1 MTSPEPRPVTGDR
14 ADTPGPAEIA
24 LDMAFDVDNLY
35 GLRSAVAAHAS
46 NMGILLND
54 LLIVASELASNA
66 IRHGGGRGRLR
77 LWQSGDRLYCQVSDN
92 GPGIADASVGLETPD
107 PRQTGGRGVWIVRR
121 LSEHVEI
128 GRTPDGAVV
137 TAIFPLP

>member
-1 MTSPEPRPVTGDR
+1 MTHPEPQPVTDDLAGI
-14 ADTPGPAEIA
+14 PEPAELV
-24 LDMAFDVDNLY
+24 LDMAFDVDNLH
-35 GLRSAVAAHAS
+35 GLRSAVAARAG
-46 NMGILLND
+46 NMGITLND

-121 LSEHVEI
+121 LSEYVEI
-128 GRTPDGAVV
+128 ERTADGTVV
-137 TAIFPLP
+137 TAVFPLL